1 MINDRLLGPEILIC
15 GSATWHG
22 STQVDETDLVVLVS
36 CVLVIA
42 LVAAGVLVI
51 TSRHSD
57 PLSASEATEALRNVA
72 VSGIGPVDE
81 VEGPIRYTDVE
92 PLQFKSTQ
100 CQKLF
105 DSLPSPDYMS
115 HTSLIEGVTSV
126 AFIELS
132 LFLSKANAQEFYN
145 LHLERNRKGCDGEAI
160 DAAVTGLDFRKD
172 GRVSGAQYV
181 TFTADLADP
190 DPHETH
196 TFTRIACSNLVLGIY
211 FTSAGEPVSAE
222 AIHETV
228 TSIIDAVR

>member
-1 MINDRLLGPEILIC
+1 M
-15 GSATWHG
+15 
-22 STQVDETDLVVLVS
+22 LVS

-51 TSRHSD
+51 TSRHPD

-81 VEGPIRYTDVE
+81 VEGPIR
-92 PLQFKSTQ
+92 
-100 CQKLF
+100 
-105 DSLPSPDYMS
+105 YMS

>member
-22 STQVDETDLVVLVS
+22 STQVHETDLVVLVS

-42 LVAAGVLVI
+42 LVAAGVLFI

-100 CQKLF
+100 C
-105 DSLPSPDYMS
+105 
-115 HTSLIEGVTSV
+115 
-126 AFIELS
+126 
-132 LFLSKANAQEFYN
+132 
-145 LHLERNRKGCDGEAI
+145 
-160 DAAVTGLDFRKD
+160 
-172 GRVSGAQYV
+172 
-181 TFTADLADP
+181 
-190 DPHETH
+190 
-196 TFTRIACSNLVLGIY
+196 
-211 FTSAGEPVSAE
+211 
-222 AIHETV
+222 
-228 TSIIDAVR
+228 